1 MATEVQLPLKGWSG
15 GIRLPFVLTFEHNSG
30 EAAPTRPGDRPNA
43 NYYGQ
48 MEYGG
53 RRGVWNILEM
63 LEGPS
68 WIRVAGGR
76 DHQRVVPSYH

>member
-43 NYYGQ
+43 N
-48 MEYGG
+48 
-53 RRGVWNILEM
+53 
-63 LEGPS
+63 
-68 WIRVAGGR
+68 
-76 DHQRVVPSYH
+76 